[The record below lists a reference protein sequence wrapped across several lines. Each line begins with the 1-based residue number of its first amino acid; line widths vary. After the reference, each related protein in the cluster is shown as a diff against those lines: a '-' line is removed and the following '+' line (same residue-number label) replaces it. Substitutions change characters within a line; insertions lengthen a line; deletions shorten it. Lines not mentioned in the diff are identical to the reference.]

1 MMESA
6 TIREVQHNLA
16 AYLRRVEQGEDIV
29 IRRRNKIV
37 ARLIPAGGYD
47 AAPRDLDWGKV
58 RERREALWGGK
69 PARGKP
75 VSEIVRESRGDR

>member
-1 MMESA
+1 MESA

-37 ARLIPAGGYD
+37 ARLVPAGAYE
-47 AAPRDLDWGKV
+47 AAAKPLDWGRV
-58 RERREALWGGK
+58 RERRAAMWGGK
-69 PARGKP
+69 PAPGKP
-75 VSEIVRESRGDR
+75 ASEILSDSRGDR

>member
-1 MMESA
+1 MESA

-47 AAPRDLDWGKV
+47 AVPKDLDWGKV
-58 RERREALWGGK
+58 RERRETLWGGK
-69 PARGKP
+69 LAHGKP
-75 VSEIVRESRGDR
+75 ASEIVRESRGDR

>member
-1 MMESA
+1 MESA

-37 ARLIPAGGYD
+37 ARLIPAGSYD
-47 AAPRDLDWGKV
+47 AAPKDLDWARI
-58 RERREALWGGK
+58 RERREAVWGGK
-69 PARGKP
+69 PAQGKST
-75 VSEIVRESRGDR
+75 SEIVRDSRGTR